1 MALTPK
7 PVAATLP
14 AQSNVVVVIAIVAAG
29 STVRRRPIRIRQVY
43 ARPVHHRVAAA
54 MVRRRRVAAV
64 RAAEVHHRVPH
75 AAVEDRKRY
84 FKSNKISI

>member
-1 MALTPK
+1 M
-7 PVAATLP
+7 
-14 AQSNVVVVIAIVAAG
+14 
-29 STVRRRPIRIRQVY
+29 Y
-43 ARPVHHRVAAA
+43 ARLVHHRVAAA

-64 RAAEVHHRVPH
+64 RAAEVHRRVPH